1 MTGYL
6 KRGNLLTVFARVF
19 ILDKFY
25 VILQLPW
32 LEEICIARVVTVY
45 HISSFQVQLQYTTQE
60 YKITLSLSLW

>member
-6 KRGNLLTVFARVF
+6 KRGNLLTAFARVF

-32 LEEICIARVVTVY
+32 LEEICIARVFTVY
-45 HISSFQVQLQYTTQE
+45 HISSFQVQLQYTIQE